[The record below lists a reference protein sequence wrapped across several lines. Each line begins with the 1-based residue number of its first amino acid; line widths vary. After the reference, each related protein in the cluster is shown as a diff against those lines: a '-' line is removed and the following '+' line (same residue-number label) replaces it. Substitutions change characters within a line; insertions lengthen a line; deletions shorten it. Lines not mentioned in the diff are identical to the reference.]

1 MKCFVGLLLLLVLLG
16 VQAYDFDDSAFNEY
30 LFKELQSHYEGE
42 ELYTHRTRREATDA
56 KECAKRSWKKDM
68 QCCKNGNVNGD
79 QWELFKSV
87 KKQCIADLKGE
98 PADQAYDPFDCEKMQ
113 QVKEQM
119 ICITECV
126 AKRFKSLDENGD
138 LQRDAILEGLRGQI
152 GTVQWKLD
160 AIEGY
165 VDKCLAEVK
174 EKREQRQKTG
184 QLKEGSCSRLP
195 IAFHSCMWRQ
205 FWNGCPA
212 DLRVDS
218 PKCNKM
224 RERVADGDTRF
235 FGKHF
240 LNKYYPSPR
249 DDD

>member
-16 VQAYDFDDSAFNEY
+16 VHAYDFDDSAFNEY

-42 ELYTHRTRREATDA
+42 ELYTHRTRREATEA
-56 KECAKRSWKKDM
+56 NECAKRSWKKDM
-68 QCCKNGNVNGD
+68 QCCKNGNVSGD

-98 PADQAYDPFDCEKMQ
+98 PADDAFDPFDCGQMQ
-113 QVKEQM
+113 KVKKQLV
-119 ICITECV
+119 CITECV
-126 AKRFKSLDENGD
+126 AKRFKSLDENGE

-165 VDKCLAEVK
+165 VDKCLTEVK
-174 EKREQRQKTG
+174 VNVGQK
-184 QLKEGSCSRLP
+184 QKWEGCNPLP
-195 IAFHSCMWRQ
+195 ISFHSCMWRQ

-212 DLRVDS
+212 DLRVDT

-224 RERVADGDTRF
+224 RERVAIGDTRF

-249 DDD
+249 DDE